1 MRSISV
7 SSTTRYFMAKI
18 VFVYRPIA
26 TVSWKLWRASCV
38 GQLVKKPARQPQPQ
52 PQPQPHT
59 QHHSQF
65 QIPGLIERL
74 NGGSALNLPFLWGAS
89 SEIENSGP
97 RTFLA
102 WITLWTT
109 PPTRTHS
116 SASKLSYTNRGERQG
131 RHQERASWSA
141 LNHFPEAALSRPCLF
156 SIFTHATNLSTKRTC
171 PASLYSSSSSS
182 SCLPQLICFY
192 VCWVGK
198 LLSALYTYL
207 LIVMICANAVKC
219 HLTFVNFGP
228 EQTRPGWAS
237 WLWFDLSTLH
247 TSSWW

>member
-1 MRSISV
+1 MQLSKLRNTCGAARCFVARKFVCIAIRNCFALVEEKKKTTWNYARRMRCEASASG
-7 SSTTRYFMAKI
+7 STTRYFMAKI

-52 PQPQPHT
+52 PQPQ
-59 QHHSQF
+59 QHLQS
-65 QIPGLIERL
+65 QIPGLIPRL

-116 SASKLSYTNRGERQG
+116 SASKLSYTNREGIAGKAQKAAGTGPMKCTQSFPRSGTE
-131 RHQERASWSA
+131 SA
-141 LNHFPEAALSRPCLF
+141 LF
-156 SIFTHATNLSTKRTC
+156 I
-171 PASLYSSSSSS
+171 
-182 SCLPQLICFY
+182 
-192 VCWVGK
+192 
-198 LLSALYTYL
+198 
-207 LIVMICANAVKC
+207 
-219 HLTFVNFGP
+219 
-228 EQTRPGWAS
+228 
-237 WLWFDLSTLH
+237 
-247 TSSWW
+247 

>member
-38 GQLVKKPARQPQPQ
+38 GQLVKKPARQLQPQ
-52 PQPQPHT
+52 PQHQPP
-59 QHHSQF
+59 HHSQF
-65 QIPGLIERL
+65 QIPGLIPRL

-116 SASKLSYTNRGERQG
+116 SASKLSYTSRGEAREG
-131 RHQERASWSA
+131 SRNGPHEVHSIISPKRHWVGPVYLAFLHTPQICPQNALAPPPCTSSPPPAFRSSFVFMCAEWGNSWV
-141 LNHFPEAALSRPCLF
+141 RY
-156 SIFTHATNLSTKRTC
+156 I
-171 PASLYSSSSSS
+171 
-182 SCLPQLICFY
+182 LIC
-192 VCWVGK
+192 
-198 LLSALYTYL
+198 
-207 LIVMICANAVKC
+207 
-219 HLTFVNFGP
+219 
-228 EQTRPGWAS
+228 
-237 WLWFDLSTLH
+237 
-247 TSSWW
+247 

>member
-52 PQPQPHT
+52 
-59 QHHSQF
+59 HHLQS
-65 QIPGLIERL
+65 QIPGLIPRL

-109 PPTRTHS
+109 PPTWTHS
-116 SASKLSYTNRGERQG
+116 SASKLSYTNRGEDREG
-131 RHQERASWSA
+131 SRNGPHEVHSIISPKRHWVGPVYLAFLHTPQICPQNA
-141 LNHFPEAALSRPCLF
+141 LAP
-156 SIFTHATNLSTKRTC
+156 
-171 PASLYSSSSSS
+171 PASTSPPRAPFRSSFVFMCAEWGGNSWVRYIR
-182 SCLPQLICFY
+182 IC
-192 VCWVGK
+192 
-198 LLSALYTYL
+198 
-207 LIVMICANAVKC
+207 
-219 HLTFVNFGP
+219 
-228 EQTRPGWAS
+228 
-237 WLWFDLSTLH
+237 
-247 TSSWW
+247 